1 MECGDDLAWNEDIW
15 NPNSLDVVHLLSVV
29 PHPILPVP
37 STTDAKSVASA
48 SNLTREEHCKGLG
61 LEPDLK
67 VVFKV
72 AQLFYSMV

>member
-1 MECGDDLAWNEDIW
+1 MECGDDLAWNEDIQ

-29 PHPILPVP
+29 PCPIFPVP
-37 STTDAKSVASA
+37 STTDARSVASA
-48 SNLTREEHCKGLG
+48 SNLTREVHCKGLG